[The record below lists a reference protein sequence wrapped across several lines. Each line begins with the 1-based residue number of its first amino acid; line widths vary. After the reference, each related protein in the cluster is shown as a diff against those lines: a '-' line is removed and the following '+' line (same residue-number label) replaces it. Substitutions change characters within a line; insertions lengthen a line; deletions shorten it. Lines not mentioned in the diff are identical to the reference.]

1 MLSKET
7 RFWHHLSKQAVH
19 QQDPAKL
26 QIIFDE
32 INRVL
37 EQKTTRWQRRKIV
50 RANS

>member
-7 RFWHHLSKQAVH
+7 QFWHQLSKQAVH

-37 EQKTTRWQRRKIV
+37 ELKAARPQPRKIV

>member
-7 RFWHHLSKQAVH
+7 RFWHQLSKQAVH
-19 QQDPAKL
+19 QQNPAKL

-37 EQKTTRWQRRKIV
+37 EQKAARLQQRRLA